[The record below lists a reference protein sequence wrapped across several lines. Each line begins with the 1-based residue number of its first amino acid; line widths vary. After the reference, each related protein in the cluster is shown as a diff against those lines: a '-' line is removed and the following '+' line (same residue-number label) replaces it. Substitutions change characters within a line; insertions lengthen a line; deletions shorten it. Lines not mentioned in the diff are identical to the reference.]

1 MEQHEKGLRMGPT
14 VQQGGVQT
22 IQQSIYLIHDNPCG
36 INPIL
41 TGRLGS
47 TGITAIEFIELLN
60 SILVDE
66 LTQQAR
72 LGVVAA
78 VQAYGADPS
87 EANHL
92 AYLKALTTY
101 ARACALIMLGLPPVE
116 GYTYH
121 LSLYDPSGAMIWDSY
136 TPNLFVYKENTDG
149 SLSYSTVKLL
159 TAFPFASPLNPS
171 GYDVPV
177 FQINERPYLI
187 PFVNINPT
195 NPAFAEQKQNAQ
207 FLMGSQFLTNAL
219 AQSENI
225 VSISSLLIDQANTR
239 VYNKRQF
246 GIGIRQIQ
254 APNPTASNPY
264 ISYKRG
270 FGYYVNYLSR
280 FGLFPLDPNR
290 RAFFEFMFIRLGLEQ
305 FDS

>member
-1 MEQHEKGLRMGPT
+1 METHEKGLRFGPT

-47 TGITAIEFIELLN
+47 TGITALEFIELLN
-60 SILVDE
+60 SILTNE
-66 LTQQAR
+66 FTQQVR
-72 LGVVAA
+72 LGVV
-78 VQAYGADPS
+78 QAIQVYGADPS

-92 AYLKALTTY
+92 AYLKALTDY
-101 ARACALIMLGLPPVE
+101 ARSCALIMLDLPPVE
-116 GYTYH
+116 GYNYH

-136 TPNLFVYKENTDG
+136 TPNLFVYDEDAGGN
-149 SLSYSTVKLL
+149 LSYRTIRL
-159 TAFPFASPLNPS
+159 AAQFPYATPFPNPT
-171 GYDVPV
+171 GTQTQI
-177 FQINERPYLI
+177 FQINERPFILPYISTTLGS
-187 PFVNINPT
+187 T
-195 NPAFAEQKQNAQ
+195 QQKEDAKQ
-207 FLMGSQFLTNAL
+207 LLGSQFLQNAL

-254 APNPTASNPY
+254 VPDTSKTNPLV
-264 ISYKRG
+264 SYKRG
-270 FGYYVNYLSR
+270 FGYYVTYLTR

-290 RAFFEFMFIRLGLEQ
+290 RAFFEFMFLRLGLEQ